1 MKNVKFNNKKS
12 KRVMSKKEFGLQI
25 NLGEQI
31 EEKVKN
37 YTILLRKNNNNKFK
51 KEDYLEKQNRNF
63 SFYSSSSGDYS
74 NDYYDKFLIQLN
86 SLKNTCIKS
95 ITPDNKNIQKKLK
108 EDNLRIDKK
117 NNIDIHQS
125 KRLTNKKYKTILKQN
140 LKNKEI
146 KKSIVKENEEKI
158 KNKEENISSKNIIQ
172 DNKNNNNEK
181 EKVNDLKIITDE
193 IKSYINDKPQKT
205 IYFEKIISPLS
216 KKKNTIKDDSNV
228 VNSNKEIEKK
238 KTKNF
243 SSIKTKKS
251 LFKQNN
257 NSLSNSLKNNHNST
271 KIKRQTSLKNDNLKE
286 KDKKS
291 LIRKITDSLEETHI
305 KNYLFHPKKID
316 VENLL
321 KKKKKNN
328 IEKKDKFKLNDN
340 SFTKIPTPSKK
351 ETLII
356 NTKKKNLFCC
366 IPLC

>member
-31 EEKVKN
+31 EERVKN
-37 YTILLRKNNNNKFK
+37 YTILLRQNNKVK
-51 KEDYLEKQNRNF
+51 KEDYFDEKNRKF

-74 NDYYDKFLIQLN
+74 NDYYDKFLSKLN
-86 SLKNTCIKS
+86 SIKNTSKKS
-95 ITPDNKNIQKKLK
+95 ITPDNKNIQRKLK
-108 EDNLRIDKK
+108 ENSVKIDKK
-117 NNIDIHQS
+117 NIMIYQQPNM
-125 KRLTNKKYKTILKQN
+125 LPNKKYRTILKQN
-140 LKNKEI
+140 LYKRKDTKKSLSKENEDKNKNKEDIISARII
-146 KKSIVKENEEKI
+146 KQDNKTNNNLKEKI
-158 KNKEENISSKNIIQ
+158 K
-172 DNKNNNNEK
+172 
-181 EKVNDLKIITDE
+181 DLKIKTDE
-193 IKSYINDKPQKT
+193 IPSYINDKSQKT
-205 IYFEKIISPLS
+205 INFEKIISPLS

-228 VNSNKEIEKK
+228 VNSNKEIENKQ
-238 KTKNF
+238 TKHF